1 MYATL
6 RRFALISTAS
16 GQRRILKS
24 KESVPD
30 FIRKA
35 VEAGV
40 YRSQEEI
47 EAVWKERIEGDDN
60 VYAVMQ
66 RFRQDIVRGSNVQ
79 DYPVEYLI
87 LQQHPPFPK
96 TPQPPRKIGQK
107 MKVKPNP
114 TERLVKMYLNR
125 QELKDEHR
133 GGSWQGD
140 HSDNSM
146 NDNAPPETVEDYY
159 RRLLGVAA
167 PAPPTALGQKSA
179 AVQKA
184 YAAAVKHYQLERT
197 HGLSEQEALQQVDAL
212 LAEQERTE
220 QQQSRQRTQEIKDL
234 AANLP
239 QQKFSG
245 VKLRKTIRNHEN
257 YQSLRVQSDT
267 SNDETDEAIQDT
279 MQSVFTSN
287 PRAVEGMMRWSDR
300 LAAVP
305 YSEWTVGATTTLDHW
320 IARQVLG
327 LSEETWQMLL
337 EGDEPDLLARG
348 RDVVAVRETL
358 FPETVLDWRP
368 KKTMMKEEE
377 EDKWEKEEGEKLSF
391 ATPKTEKREK
401 TIEELLASIGG
412 LGSPSSSDEMSA
424 DQEEEETYADEEDFD
439 SGVNDLVDQ
448 LQSWRRKNM
457 ETPYDKWTDAD
468 KKQYSS
474 WMKDYVS
481 TLTSDADKGRVDY
494 DATREALLSQPPV
507 SRDESEAFWSQ
518 LQDEGLASVLLES
531 MRKDGPPPGAS
542 ILHAAFWDLPEEEQ
556 LERLLNLGA
565 LRPLLDE
572 YTSDETRLDFLQ
584 RHGNTLIA
592 GVPLEHLVPDPDGP
606 VRTSDL
612 GSNIAQNLGFP
623 ENSRFR
629 LEIMPYQASSGL
641 SAQERTR
648 ALFQAWNMHKSGRAR
663 YEETLFRTGRLGLR
677 YGDETADE
685 KEEKLYRIKR
695 KD

>member
-6 RRFALISTAS
+6 PRYALVSTAS
-16 GQRRILKS
+16 GLRRILKR
-24 KESVPD
+24 KESVPE

-35 VEAGV
+35 VETGV
-40 YRSQEEI
+40 YRTHNEI
-47 EAVWKERIEGDDN
+47 KALKKKLRENDDLREVIE
-60 VYAVMQ
+60 
-66 RFRQDIVRGSNVQ
+66 RFRQDAVRGSNVH
-79 DYPVEYLI
+79 DYPGEYLI

-96 TPQPPRKIGQK
+96 APRPPLKMRKK

-125 QELKDEHR
+125 QEHKEER

-140 HSDNSM
+140 HSMS
-146 NDNAPPETVEDYY
+146 DNAPPATVEDYY
-159 RRLLGVAA
+159 YRLLGVTA

-197 HGLSEQEALQQVDAL
+197 LGLSEEEALQRVDEL
-212 LAEQERTE
+212 LAQQERTE
-220 QQQSRQRTQEIKDL
+220 YEQSRQRTQEIKEL
-234 AANLP
+234 AK
-239 QQKFSG
+239 QFQTDSG
-245 VKLRKTIRNHEN
+245 VTLRKTIQNHETA
-257 YQSLRVQSDT
+257 SHDES
-267 SNDETDEAIQDT
+267 DETIQDIDETIQDT
-279 MQSVFTSN
+279 MQSVFTAN
-287 PRAVEGMMRWSDR
+287 PSAVEGMMRWSDR
-300 LAAVP
+300 LEAVP

-320 IARQVLG
+320 IARQILG

-337 EGDEPDLLARG
+337 EGDEPHLLARG
-348 RDVVAVRETL
+348 RDIVAVRETL
-358 FPETVLDWRP
+358 FPETVLDRRLERAV
-368 KKTMMKEEE
+368 MEEDDELEEE
-377 EDKWEKEEGEKLSF
+377 EVQKLYSD
-391 ATPKTEKREK
+391 TPKKEHKEK

-412 LGSPSSSDEMSA
+412 LLSPGSTDEMSA
-424 DQEEEETYADEEDFD
+424 YQEKETFADEDDFD
-439 SGVNDLVDQ
+439 LAVDNLVDQ
-448 LQSWRRKNM
+448 LQNWRRKNM
-457 ETPYDKWTDAD
+457 ETPYDKWTDVD
-468 KKQYSS
+468 KNNFSS

-481 TLTSDADKGRVDY
+481 ILTSDADEDQVDF

-518 LQDEGLASVLLES
+518 VEDEGLASVLLDN

-542 ILHAAFWDLPEEEQ
+542 ILHAAFWDLPKEEQ

-572 YTSDETRLDFLQ
+572 YTSDESRLDFLQ

-612 GSNIAQNLGFP
+612 GPDIAQNLGFP

-629 LEIMPYQASSGL
+629 LEIMPYQAVSGL
-641 SAQERTR
+641 SAQEKTR
-648 ALFQAWNMHKSGRAR
+648 ALFQAWNLHKSGRAR
-663 YEETLFRTGRLGLR
+663 YEEQLFRTNRLGLR
-677 YGDETADE
+677 YGDKTS
-685 KEEKLYRIKR
+685 
-695 KD
+695 